1 MQRPTRRPD
10 QSGALAQL
18 VERYLCKVDV
28 RSSILLGSTRI
39 RFRRNRCSP
48 SRLGLRSPH
57 PTVEVAHR
65 IRIVLVRVP
74 PWRQPAGR
82 GRLLHDGL
90 LCIRARFPRRQRHSH
105 SPNDD
110 GNDENDYQQPN
121 QRLKRAKDVVIA
133 PPLSQVIE
141 DAPHGQRRPNTLAH
155 TRGNV
160 GPRLLRGCCV
170 PEMRYRM

>member
-39 RFRRNRCSP
+39 RFRRNCSP

-74 PWRQPAGR
+74 PRRQPAGR

-90 LCIRARFPRRQRHSH
+90 LCIRARSPRRQRHSH

-121 QRLKRAKDVVIA
+121 QRLKRAKDIVHRATPFSGDRRCAAWPA
-133 PPLSQVIE
+133 PSEYP
-141 DAPHGQRRPNTLAH
+141 APTQA
-155 TRGNV
+155 NV

-170 PEMRYRM
+170 PEM